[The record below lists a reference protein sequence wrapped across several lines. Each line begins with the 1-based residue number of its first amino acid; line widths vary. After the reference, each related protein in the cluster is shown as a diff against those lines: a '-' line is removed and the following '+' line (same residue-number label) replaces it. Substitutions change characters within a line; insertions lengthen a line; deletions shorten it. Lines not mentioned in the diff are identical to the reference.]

1 MRADGAVPCGA
12 AGARLLLKM
21 VETLAVERSQ
31 NDGAEGS
38 QSALMVDM
46 VDGPRCQ
53 FEPSTIDEA
62 ARAAEGV
69 PLTSTSAAGEH

>member
-1 MRADGAVPCGA
+1 
-12 AGARLLLKM
+12 M
-21 VETLAVERSQ
+21 VETLAVGVSLSYYERSQ

-46 VDGPRCQ
+46 VDGPSCQ

-69 PLTSTSAAGEH
+69 PLTSTSAAGAHSSVDGSKLGLG

>member
-1 MRADGAVPCGA
+1 VPCGA

-46 VDGPRCQ
+46 VDGPSCQ
-53 FEPSTIDEA
+53 FEPSTIDEGCPA
-62 ARAAEGV
+62 CRRA
-69 PLTSTSAAGEH
+69 PP